1 MAKITTLDGVTHDV
15 EVGDKVRITR
25 SNGDFSE
32 VKITAVFSDRL
43 RSEGN
48 VFLSVVT
55 QSVEV
60 LERYVKLPT
69 KSGAIVG
76 HTTYGGYVTYQLS
89 ENEGWFKVDTT
100 CGGAIYR
107 ASEER
112 VLRAMRVSEK
122 FTVLYEGRG

>member
-89 ENEGWFKVDTT
+89 ENEGWFKVGTA
-100 CGGAIYR
+100 CGGSIR
-107 ASEER
+107 GVTEEDVR
-112 VLRAMRVSEK
+112 QSMTTTPE